1 MIATTYTSGVL
12 QYIPLFY
19 VIWSDDLLSASEISV
34 VKTHLEE
41 DESLD
46 AADRDLLSQWLN
58 RKSPPSDE
66 EFKKWKQLIAKA
78 HIKLIES
85 DTYPLSS
92 LSERLVKTVDDPHAT
107 NSHLQAIEL
116 NLGIQPNHYNYLF
129 DIEVEHELQS
139 NRYSA
144 KTIDDFLLGEQ
155 AAVLFKFRDF
165 LNQKLFRWE
174 TLRDKD
180 VFRQKVLEQVSL
192 LGKSGYGAWGY
203 PEAYGGKDDMLG
215 YAGIFEHL
223 MYVDGSLAVK
233 FGCNTVFLGEVFK
246 N

>member
-1 MIATTYTSGVL
+1 MSATTYTSGVL

-92 LSERLVKTVDDPHAT
+92 LSERLVNLILETTTTETPWPMDEATVKSKT
-107 NSHLQAIEL
+107 
-116 NLGIQPNHYNYLF
+116 
-129 DIEVEHELQS
+129 
-139 NRYSA
+139 
-144 KTIDDFLLGEQ
+144 
-155 AAVLFKFRDF
+155 
-165 LNQKLFRWE
+165 
-174 TLRDKD
+174 
-180 VFRQKVLEQVSL
+180 
-192 LGKSGYGAWGY
+192 
-203 PEAYGGKDDMLG
+203 
-215 YAGIFEHL
+215 
-223 MYVDGSLAVK
+223 
-233 FGCNTVFLGEVFK
+233 
-246 N
+246 